1 MSGDEHEAVARELA
15 LLEEE
20 RRTIAASLDRLLGGP
35 PPADELLLRRLKRR
49 LKGLDERIGLLGRLL
64 APDMPA

>member
-1 MSGDEHEAVARELA
+1 MAADELDAMTRELA
-15 LLEEE
+15 VLVEE
-20 RRTIAASLDRLLGGP
+20 RRTIAASLDRLRDGP

-49 LKGLDERIGLLGRLL
+49 LTGLDERIGRLQRLL